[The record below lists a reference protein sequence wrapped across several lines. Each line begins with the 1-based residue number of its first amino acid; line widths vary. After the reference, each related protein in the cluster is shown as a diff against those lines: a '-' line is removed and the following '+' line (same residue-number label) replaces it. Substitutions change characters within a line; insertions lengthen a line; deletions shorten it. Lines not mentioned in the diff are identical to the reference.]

1 MDPPGDTGSKEC
13 RGDQWSSVCDVNEEC
28 RGDQR
33 SSACDVNEECRGDQ
47 WSSACVGAN
56 MEKITS
62 RRNPLCMHI
71 KKLGASR
78 SYREACGEFLCDGIK
93 LLEEAVKNDAEIT
106 NVLTAVHIPF
116 PLPLETRV
124 HFTDRKLIDS
134 VSPLTNSPG
143 LLFTCRFPQQSGN
156 DKGNENSGADSP
168 IENSVTSD
176 HNENNEFCENREFR
190 ENRDGLDSIYGF
202 DGIDR
207 IDSFDSFGGT
217 HILLDGVQDPGN
229 VGAIIRTA
237 DAFGI
242 KSVILT
248 GDCADPYNPKTI
260 RATMGAI
267 FRQNIRHMSGAA
279 LAGLKADGARF
290 IGAAPGGQSKD
301 VSTVRLKN
309 TIIAIGSEGR
319 GLSGEVL
326 ALCDEIVTIPIA
338 PACESLNAAVA
349 AAILMYLARN

>member
-1 MDPPGDTGSKEC
+1 
-13 RGDQWSSVCDVNEEC
+13 
-28 RGDQR
+28 
-33 SSACDVNEECRGDQ
+33 
-47 WSSACVGAN
+47 
-56 MEKITS
+56 MEIITS
-62 RRNPLCMHI
+62 RRNPLCLHI

-78 SYREACGEFLCDGIK
+78 SYRQACREFLCDGIK

-106 NVLTAVHIPF
+106 NILTADHIPF

-124 HFTDRKLIDS
+124 HFADRRLIDS
-134 VSPLTNSPG
+134 ISPLTNSPG
-143 LLFTCRFPQQSGN
+143 ILFTCRFPQQYGN
-156 DKGNENSGADSP
+156 DSIN
-168 IENSVTSD
+168 
-176 HNENNEFCENREFR
+176 ENREHTENSEYR
-190 ENRDGLDSIYGF
+190 ECSENRDPF
-202 DGIDR
+202 DR
-207 IDSFDSFGGT
+207 LYSFSGT
-217 HILLDGVQDPGN
+217 RILLDGVQDPGN
-229 VGAIIRTA
+229 VGTIIRTA
-237 DAFGI
+237 NAFGVG
-242 KSVILT
+242 SLILT

-301 VSTVRLKN
+301 VSTVQLKN

-349 AAILMYLARN
+349 AAILMYLAMN